1 MDNFIDELNEQQKEA
16 VTTTEGY
23 VRIIAGA
30 GTGKTK
36 ALTYRYA
43 YLVDELGI
51 STSNILCVT
60 FTNKAAREMSKR
72 IRQMIGDS
80 DTGYICTF
88 HGFCVKLLREDI
100 HAINYPQ
107 NFVVMDSED
116 TEDILKTVYENAHI
130 QSRTYTFDMARDH
143 ISAMKNEM
151 QHIAYLADI
160 SNDRLLAEYE
170 KASDIPEKVFLGY
183 LYEQKKV
190 YGLDYDDLITIAL
203 HILRTD
209 AEKCRKWQERMMYV
223 MVDEFQDVSGNQ
235 YALAEILSGYHRNLF
250 IVGDP
255 DQTIYTWRG
264 ARIEY
269 ILEFDKNHE
278 NTQTIF
284 LDTNYR
290 STPDILAVS
299 NSLIEKNRNRLP
311 HRLVAVKPSEARPLY
326 VHSRTTGDEAQWVTN
341 EIKRLVEAGTKYS
354 DIAVLYRSHFVSR
367 SIEEAFIKTKIPYI
381 LYSGTEFY
389 KRKEIKDVLAYL
401 RMVAY
406 ADDLSFRRVI
416 NEPKRNFGKKRMSML
431 KSYCETH
438 RCSLYSGL
446 QDLLEEKTVKSTG
459 ASAFVDIIENFR
471 RTYKE
476 KSLSDLVTELM
487 AATGYEA
494 MLRQAGE
501 QERLDNLAELKQSI
515 DEYEK
520 TSGEENTLEEYL
532 NYGFKRGR
540 FRVERQVY
548 QKFENMLIS
557 KLAYLVDKSRK
568 ADEPGGVLRGYQL
581 TYIPDSLEKLGSQC
595 GIIFYVPAAYTSKI
609 DPLTG
614 FVNVFNFR
622 EYSNFET
629 KLDFVRS
636 LDSIRYD
643 TEKRLFSISFD
654 YDNFKTHNTTLA
666 KTKWVIYLRGER
678 IKKEHTSYG
687 WKDDVWNVE
696 SRIKDLFDSSHM
708 KYDDGHNLIEDILEL
723 ESSVQKKLINE
734 LIEIIRL
741 TVQLRNSKSERYD
754 RTEAEY
760 DRIVSPVMDENGRF
774 YDSENYIFNEETEL
788 PKDADANGAYCIALK
803 GLYNVIAIKNNWK
816 EGEKFNRKLLS
827 LNNYNW
833 FDFIQN
839 RRF

>member
-88 HGFCVKLLREDI
+88 HGFCVNLLREDI

-116 TEDILKTVYENAHI
+116 TEEILKTVYENAHI
-130 QSRTYTFDMARDH
+130 QSRTYTFDMARNH

-160 SNDRLLAEYE
+160 SNDRLLADYE

-250 IVGDP
+250 VVGDP

-299 NSLIEKNRNRLP
+299 NSLIEKNKNRLP

-406 ADDLSFRRVI
+406 ADDLSFCRVI

-459 ASAFVDIIENFR
+459 ASAFVDIIENFSK
-471 RTYKE
+471 TYKE

-532 NYGFKRGR
+532 QSIALYTNNDREKDKDSVTMMTIHTAKGLEFPYVFVCGVNEGIFPSKHVDTEAMLEEERRMAYVACTRAERGLYISDAEGLNYDDSFRYPSRFIFNIDREAIDYVNELPQRLIDDTKSYIAANESRYMPLDTELKPGDRVRHKVFGEGTITGIRGDIGCYVVK
-540 FRVERQVY
+540 FDMVETERNL
-548 QKFENMLIS
+548 KI
-557 KLAYLVDKSRK
+557 
-568 ADEPGGVLRGYQL
+568 GVG
-581 TYIPDSLEKLGSQC
+581 LEKLG
-595 GIIFYVPAAYTSKI
+595 
-609 DPLTG
+609 
-614 FVNVFNFR
+614 
-622 EYSNFET
+622 
-629 KLDFVRS
+629 
-636 LDSIRYD
+636 
-643 TEKRLFSISFD
+643 
-654 YDNFKTHNTTLA
+654 
-666 KTKWVIYLRGER
+666 
-678 IKKEHTSYG
+678 
-687 WKDDVWNVE
+687 
-696 SRIKDLFDSSHM
+696 
-708 KYDDGHNLIEDILEL
+708 
-723 ESSVQKKLINE
+723 
-734 LIEIIRL
+734 
-741 TVQLRNSKSERYD
+741 
-754 RTEAEY
+754 
-760 DRIVSPVMDENGRF
+760 
-774 YDSENYIFNEETEL
+774 
-788 PKDADANGAYCIALK
+788 
-803 GLYNVIAIKNNWK
+803 
-816 EGEKFNRKLLS
+816 
-827 LNNYNW
+827 
-833 FDFIQN
+833 
-839 RRF
+839 

>member
-80 DTGYICTF
+80 DMGYICTF

-107 NFVVMDSED
+107 NFVVMDNED

-151 QHIAYLADI
+151 QHITYLADI
-160 SNDRLLAEYE
+160 SNDRLLADYE

-311 HRLVAVKPSEARPLY
+311 HRLVAVKPSEACPLY

-471 RTYKE
+471 KTYKE

-487 AATGYEA
+487 AATGYEV

-532 NYGFKRGR
+532 QSIALYTNNDREKDKDSVTMMTIHTAKGLEFPYVFVCGVNEGIFPSKHVDTEAMLEEERRMAYVACTRAERGLYISDAEGLNYDDSFRYPSRFIFNIDREAIDYVNELPQRLVDDTKSYIAANESHYMPLDTELKPGDRVRHKVFGEDTITGIRGDIGCYVVK
-540 FRVERQVY
+540 FDRVETERNL
-548 QKFENMLIS
+548 KI
-557 KLAYLVDKSRK
+557 
-568 ADEPGGVLRGYQL
+568 GTG
-581 TYIPDSLEKLGSQC
+581 LER
-595 GIIFYVPAAYTSKI
+595 V
-609 DPLTG
+609 
-614 FVNVFNFR
+614 
-622 EYSNFET
+622 
-629 KLDFVRS
+629 
-636 LDSIRYD
+636 
-643 TEKRLFSISFD
+643 
-654 YDNFKTHNTTLA
+654 
-666 KTKWVIYLRGER
+666 
-678 IKKEHTSYG
+678 
-687 WKDDVWNVE
+687 
-696 SRIKDLFDSSHM
+696 
-708 KYDDGHNLIEDILEL
+708 
-723 ESSVQKKLINE
+723 
-734 LIEIIRL
+734 
-741 TVQLRNSKSERYD
+741 
-754 RTEAEY
+754 
-760 DRIVSPVMDENGRF
+760 
-774 YDSENYIFNEETEL
+774 
-788 PKDADANGAYCIALK
+788 
-803 GLYNVIAIKNNWK
+803 
-816 EGEKFNRKLLS
+816 
-827 LNNYNW
+827 
-833 FDFIQN
+833 
-839 RRF
+839 

>member
-1 MDNFIDELNEQQKEA
+1 MEDCMDNFIDELNEQQKEA

-311 HRLVAVKPSEARPLY
+311 HRLVAVKSPEARPLY

-341 EIKRLVEAGTKYS
+341 EIKRLVEAGAKYS

-367 SIEEAFIKTKIPYI
+367 SIEEAFIKTKIPYV

-532 NYGFKRGR
+532 QSIALYTNNDREKDKDSVTMMTIHTAKGLEFPYVFVCGVNEGIFPSKHVDTEAMLEEERRMAYVACTRAERGLYISDAEGLNYDDSFRYPSRFIFNIDREAIDYVNELPQRLVDDTKSYIAANESRYMPLDTELKPGDRVRHKVFGEGTITGIRGDIGCYVVK
-540 FRVERQVY
+540 FDRVETERNL
-548 QKFENMLIS
+548 KI
-557 KLAYLVDKSRK
+557 
-568 ADEPGGVLRGYQL
+568 GVG
-581 TYIPDSLEKLGSQC
+581 LEKLG
-595 GIIFYVPAAYTSKI
+595 
-609 DPLTG
+609 
-614 FVNVFNFR
+614 
-622 EYSNFET
+622 
-629 KLDFVRS
+629 
-636 LDSIRYD
+636 
-643 TEKRLFSISFD
+643 
-654 YDNFKTHNTTLA
+654 
-666 KTKWVIYLRGER
+666 
-678 IKKEHTSYG
+678 
-687 WKDDVWNVE
+687 
-696 SRIKDLFDSSHM
+696 
-708 KYDDGHNLIEDILEL
+708 
-723 ESSVQKKLINE
+723 
-734 LIEIIRL
+734 
-741 TVQLRNSKSERYD
+741 
-754 RTEAEY
+754 
-760 DRIVSPVMDENGRF
+760 
-774 YDSENYIFNEETEL
+774 
-788 PKDADANGAYCIALK
+788 
-803 GLYNVIAIKNNWK
+803 
-816 EGEKFNRKLLS
+816 
-827 LNNYNW
+827 
-833 FDFIQN
+833 
-839 RRF
+839 

>member
-1 MDNFIDELNEQQKEA
+1 MDNFIDELNKQQKEA

-116 TEDILKTVYENAHI
+116 TEEILKTVYENAHI

-160 SNDRLLAEYE
+160 SNDRLLADYE
-170 KASDIPEKVFLGY
+170 NASDIPEKVFLGY

-290 STPDILAVS
+290 STLDILAVS

-326 VHSRTTGDEAQWVTN
+326 VHSRTTGDEAQWVTK

-431 KSYCETH
+431 KSYCEIH

-532 NYGFKRGR
+532 QSIALYTNNDREKDKDSVTMMTIHTAKGLEFPYVFVCGVNEGIFPSKHVDTEAMFEEERRMAYVACTRAERGLYISDAEGLNYDDSFRYPSRFIFNIDREAIDYVNELPQRLVDDTKSYIAANESRYMPLDTELKPGDRVRHKVFGEGTITGIRGDIGCYVVK
-540 FRVERQVY
+540 FDRVETERNLKIGVG
-548 QKFENMLIS
+548 L
-557 KLAYLVDKSRK
+557 DKI
-568 ADEPGGVLRGYQL
+568 G
-581 TYIPDSLEKLGSQC
+581 
-595 GIIFYVPAAYTSKI
+595 
-609 DPLTG
+609 
-614 FVNVFNFR
+614 
-622 EYSNFET
+622 
-629 KLDFVRS
+629 
-636 LDSIRYD
+636 
-643 TEKRLFSISFD
+643 
-654 YDNFKTHNTTLA
+654 
-666 KTKWVIYLRGER
+666 
-678 IKKEHTSYG
+678 
-687 WKDDVWNVE
+687 
-696 SRIKDLFDSSHM
+696 
-708 KYDDGHNLIEDILEL
+708 
-723 ESSVQKKLINE
+723 
-734 LIEIIRL
+734 
-741 TVQLRNSKSERYD
+741 
-754 RTEAEY
+754 
-760 DRIVSPVMDENGRF
+760 
-774 YDSENYIFNEETEL
+774 
-788 PKDADANGAYCIALK
+788 
-803 GLYNVIAIKNNWK
+803 
-816 EGEKFNRKLLS
+816 
-827 LNNYNW
+827 
-833 FDFIQN
+833 
-839 RRF
+839 

>member
-1 MDNFIDELNEQQKEA
+1 MDNFIDELNEQQREA

-160 SNDRLLAEYE
+160 SNDRLLADYE

-209 AEKCRKWQERMMYV
+209 AEKCHKWQERMMYV

-471 RTYKE
+471 KTYKE

-494 MLRQAGE
+494 MLE
-501 QERLDNLAELKQSI
+501 EERRMAYVACTRAECGLYISDAEGLNYDDSFRYPSRFIFNIDREAIDYVNELPQRLVDDTKSYIAANESRYMPLDTELKPG
-515 DEYEK
+515 DRVRHK
-520 TSGEENTLEEYL
+520 VFGEGTIT
-532 NYGFKRGR
+532 GIRGDIGCYVVK
-540 FRVERQVY
+540 FDRVETERNL
-548 QKFENMLIS
+548 KI
-557 KLAYLVDKSRK
+557 
-568 ADEPGGVLRGYQL
+568 GVG
-581 TYIPDSLEKLGSQC
+581 LEKIG
-595 GIIFYVPAAYTSKI
+595 
-609 DPLTG
+609 
-614 FVNVFNFR
+614 
-622 EYSNFET
+622 
-629 KLDFVRS
+629 
-636 LDSIRYD
+636 
-643 TEKRLFSISFD
+643 
-654 YDNFKTHNTTLA
+654 
-666 KTKWVIYLRGER
+666 
-678 IKKEHTSYG
+678 
-687 WKDDVWNVE
+687 
-696 SRIKDLFDSSHM
+696 
-708 KYDDGHNLIEDILEL
+708 NL
-723 ESSVQKKLINE
+723 
-734 LIEIIRL
+734 
-741 TVQLRNSKSERYD
+741 
-754 RTEAEY
+754 
-760 DRIVSPVMDENGRF
+760 
-774 YDSENYIFNEETEL
+774 
-788 PKDADANGAYCIALK
+788 
-803 GLYNVIAIKNNWK
+803 
-816 EGEKFNRKLLS
+816 
-827 LNNYNW
+827 
-833 FDFIQN
+833 
-839 RRF
+839 

>member
-43 YLVDELGI
+43 YLVDEFGI

-116 TEDILKTVYENAHI
+116 TEEILKTVYENAHI

-151 QHIAYLADI
+151 QHIAYMADI
-160 SNDRLLAEYE
+160 SNDRLLADYE

-209 AEKCRKWQERMMYV
+209 AEKCHKWQERMMYV

-406 ADDLSFRRVI
+406 ADDLSFCRVI

-471 RTYKE
+471 KTYKE
-476 KSLSDLVTELM
+476 KSLSDLVMELM

-532 NYGFKRGR
+532 QSIALYTNNDREKDKDSVTMMTIHTAKGLEFPYVFVCGVNEGIFPSKHVDTEAMLEEERRMAYVACTRAERGLYISDAEGLNYDESFRYPSR
-540 FRVERQVY
+540 FIFNIDREAIDYVNELPQR
-548 QKFENMLIS
+548 
-557 KLAYLVDKSRK
+557 LVDDTKSYIAANESRYMPLDTELK
-568 ADEPGGVLRGYQL
+568 PGDRVRHKVFGEGTITGIRGDIGCYVVKFDRVATERNL
-581 TYIPDSLEKLGSQC
+581 KIGTGLEKIG
-595 GIIFYVPAAYTSKI
+595 
-609 DPLTG
+609 
-614 FVNVFNFR
+614 
-622 EYSNFET
+622 
-629 KLDFVRS
+629 
-636 LDSIRYD
+636 
-643 TEKRLFSISFD
+643 
-654 YDNFKTHNTTLA
+654 
-666 KTKWVIYLRGER
+666 
-678 IKKEHTSYG
+678 
-687 WKDDVWNVE
+687 
-696 SRIKDLFDSSHM
+696 
-708 KYDDGHNLIEDILEL
+708 NL
-723 ESSVQKKLINE
+723 
-734 LIEIIRL
+734 
-741 TVQLRNSKSERYD
+741 
-754 RTEAEY
+754 
-760 DRIVSPVMDENGRF
+760 
-774 YDSENYIFNEETEL
+774 
-788 PKDADANGAYCIALK
+788 
-803 GLYNVIAIKNNWK
+803 
-816 EGEKFNRKLLS
+816 
-827 LNNYNW
+827 
-833 FDFIQN
+833 
-839 RRF
+839 

>member
-160 SNDRLLAEYE
+160 SNDRLLADYE
-170 KASDIPEKVFLGY
+170 NASDIPEKVFLGY

-209 AEKCRKWQERMMYV
+209 AEKCRKWQDRMMYV

-269 ILEFDKNHE
+269 ILNFDAEHE
-278 NTQTIF
+278 DTKTVF
-284 LDTNYR
+284 LDVNYR
-290 STPDILAVS
+290 SIPEILAVS
-299 NSLIEKNRNRLP
+299 NSLIEKNKKRLP
-311 HRLVAVKPSEARPLY
+311 HRLEAYKKSGRRPQY
-326 VHSRTTGDEAQWVTN
+326 IHSKTTGDEARWMTA
-341 EIKRLVEAGTKYS
+341 EIQKLISTGNSYS
-354 DIAVLYRSHFVSR
+354 DIAVIYRSHFVSR
-367 SIEEAFIKTKIPYI
+367 SIEEAFIKSKIPYT
-381 LYSGTEFY
+381 LYSGVEFY

-401 RMVAY
+401 RMIVY
-406 ADDLSFRRVI
+406 SDDLSFRRVI
-416 NEPKRNFGKKRMSML
+416 NEPKRNFGKKRMALL
-431 KSYCETH
+431 KAYADSH
-438 RCSLYSGL
+438 RCSLYNAL
-446 QDLLEEKTVKSTG
+446 LDLLEEKSVKTTG
-459 ASAFVDIIENFR
+459 ATVFVDIIEGFKK
-471 RTYKE
+471 TYKE
-476 KSLSDLVTELM
+476 KKLTDLVTEILEQ
-487 AATGYEA
+487 TGYEV
-494 MLRQAGE
+494 MLRQSGE
-501 QERLDNLAELKQSI
+501 QERLDNLTELKQSI
-515 DEYEK
+515 DEFEK

-532 NYGFKRGR
+532 QSIALYTNSDKEQDKETVKMMTIHTAKGLEFPYVFVCGVNEGIFPSKHVDTEDMLEEERRMAYVACTRAERGLYISDAEGLNYDESFRYPSRFIFNIDREAIDYVNELPQRLVDDTKSYIAANESCYMPLDTELKPGDRVRHKVFGEGTITGIRGDIGCYVVK
-540 FRVERQVY
+540 FDRVETERNL
-548 QKFENMLIS
+548 KI
-557 KLAYLVDKSRK
+557 
-568 ADEPGGVLRGYQL
+568 GVAV
-581 TYIPDSLEKLGSQC
+581 EKLG
-595 GIIFYVPAAYTSKI
+595 
-609 DPLTG
+609 
-614 FVNVFNFR
+614 
-622 EYSNFET
+622 
-629 KLDFVRS
+629 
-636 LDSIRYD
+636 
-643 TEKRLFSISFD
+643 
-654 YDNFKTHNTTLA
+654 
-666 KTKWVIYLRGER
+666 
-678 IKKEHTSYG
+678 
-687 WKDDVWNVE
+687 
-696 SRIKDLFDSSHM
+696 
-708 KYDDGHNLIEDILEL
+708 
-723 ESSVQKKLINE
+723 
-734 LIEIIRL
+734 
-741 TVQLRNSKSERYD
+741 
-754 RTEAEY
+754 
-760 DRIVSPVMDENGRF
+760 
-774 YDSENYIFNEETEL
+774 
-788 PKDADANGAYCIALK
+788 
-803 GLYNVIAIKNNWK
+803 
-816 EGEKFNRKLLS
+816 
-827 LNNYNW
+827 
-833 FDFIQN
+833 
-839 RRF
+839 

>member
-1 MDNFIDELNEQQKEA
+1 M
-16 VTTTEGY
+16 
-23 VRIIAGA
+23 RIIAGA

-130 QSRTYTFDMARDH
+130 QSRTYTFDMARNH

-160 SNDRLLAEYE
+160 SNDRLLADYE

-269 ILEFDKNHE
+269 ILNFDAEHE
-278 NTQTIF
+278 DTKTVF
-284 LDTNYR
+284 LDVNYR
-290 STPDILAVS
+290 SIPEILAVS
-299 NSLIEKNRNRLP
+299 NSLIEKNKKRLP
-311 HRLVAVKPSEARPLY
+311 HRLEAYKKSGRRPQY
-326 VHSRTTGDEAQWVTN
+326 IHSKTTGDEARWMTA
-341 EIKRLVEAGTKYS
+341 EIQKLISTGNSYS
-354 DIAVLYRSHFVSR
+354 DIAVIYRSHFVSR
-367 SIEEAFIKTKIPYI
+367 SIEEAFIKSKIPYT
-381 LYSGTEFY
+381 LYSGVEFY

-401 RMVAY
+401 RMIVY
-406 ADDLSFRRVI
+406 SDDLSFRRVI
-416 NEPKRNFGKKRMSML
+416 NEPKRNFGKKRMALL
-431 KSYCETH
+431 KAYADSH
-438 RCSLYSGL
+438 RCSLYNAL
-446 QDLLEEKTVKSTG
+446 LDLLEEKSVKTTG
-459 ASAFVDIIENFR
+459 ATVFVDIIEGFKK
-471 RTYKE
+471 TYKE
-476 KSLSDLVTELM
+476 KKLTDLVTEILEQ
-487 AATGYEA
+487 TGYEV
-494 MLRQAGE
+494 MLRQSGE

-515 DEYEK
+515 DEFEK

-532 NYGFKRGR
+532 QSIALYTNSDKEQDKETVKMMTIHTAKGLEFPYVFVCGVNEGIFPSKHVDTEDMLEEERRMAYVACTRAERGLYISDAEGLNYDDSFRYPSR
-540 FRVERQVY
+540 FIFNIDLDSIDYVNELPQR
-548 QKFENMLIS
+548 
-557 KLAYLVDKSRK
+557 LVDDTKSYIAANEARIYPPDTELK
-568 ADEPGGVLRGYQL
+568 PGDRVRHKVFGEGVITDIRGDIGCYVIKFDKVATERNL
-581 TYIPDSLEKLGSQC
+581 KIGTGLEKLG
-595 GIIFYVPAAYTSKI
+595 
-609 DPLTG
+609 
-614 FVNVFNFR
+614 
-622 EYSNFET
+622 
-629 KLDFVRS
+629 
-636 LDSIRYD
+636 
-643 TEKRLFSISFD
+643 
-654 YDNFKTHNTTLA
+654 
-666 KTKWVIYLRGER
+666 
-678 IKKEHTSYG
+678 
-687 WKDDVWNVE
+687 
-696 SRIKDLFDSSHM
+696 
-708 KYDDGHNLIEDILEL
+708 
-723 ESSVQKKLINE
+723 
-734 LIEIIRL
+734 
-741 TVQLRNSKSERYD
+741 
-754 RTEAEY
+754 
-760 DRIVSPVMDENGRF
+760 
-774 YDSENYIFNEETEL
+774 
-788 PKDADANGAYCIALK
+788 
-803 GLYNVIAIKNNWK
+803 
-816 EGEKFNRKLLS
+816 
-827 LNNYNW
+827 
-833 FDFIQN
+833 
-839 RRF
+839 

>member
-130 QSRTYTFDMARDH
+130 QSRTYTFDMARNH

-160 SNDRLLAEYE
+160 SNDRLLADYE

-311 HRLVAVKPSEARPLY
+311 HRLVAVKPSEACPLY

-520 TSGEENTLEEYL
+520 ISGEENTLEEYL
-532 NYGFKRGR
+532 QSIALYTNNDREKDKDSVTMMTIHTAKGLEFPYVFVCGVNEGIFPSKHVDTEAMLEEERRMAYVACTRAERGLYISDAEGLNYDDSFRYPSR
-540 FRVERQVY
+540 FIFNIDREAIDYVNELPQR
-548 QKFENMLIS
+548 
-557 KLAYLVDKSRK
+557 LVDDTKSYIAANESRYMPLDTELK
-568 ADEPGGVLRGYQL
+568 PGDRVRHKVFGEGTITGIRGDIGCYVVKFDMVETERNLKIGVG
-581 TYIPDSLEKLGSQC
+581 LEKIG
-595 GIIFYVPAAYTSKI
+595 
-609 DPLTG
+609 
-614 FVNVFNFR
+614 
-622 EYSNFET
+622 
-629 KLDFVRS
+629 
-636 LDSIRYD
+636 
-643 TEKRLFSISFD
+643 
-654 YDNFKTHNTTLA
+654 
-666 KTKWVIYLRGER
+666 
-678 IKKEHTSYG
+678 
-687 WKDDVWNVE
+687 
-696 SRIKDLFDSSHM
+696 
-708 KYDDGHNLIEDILEL
+708 NL
-723 ESSVQKKLINE
+723 
-734 LIEIIRL
+734 
-741 TVQLRNSKSERYD
+741 
-754 RTEAEY
+754 
-760 DRIVSPVMDENGRF
+760 
-774 YDSENYIFNEETEL
+774 
-788 PKDADANGAYCIALK
+788 
-803 GLYNVIAIKNNWK
+803 
-816 EGEKFNRKLLS
+816 
-827 LNNYNW
+827 
-833 FDFIQN
+833 
-839 RRF
+839 

>member
-1 MDNFIDELNEQQKEA
+1 MDNFIDELNKQQKEA

-151 QHIAYLADI
+151 QHIAYMADI
-160 SNDRLLAEYE
+160 SNDRLLADYE

-209 AEKCRKWQERMMYV
+209 AEKCHKWQERMMYV

-406 ADDLSFRRVI
+406 ADDLSFCRVI

-471 RTYKE
+471 KTYKE
-476 KSLSDLVTELM
+476 KSLSDLVMELM

-532 NYGFKRGR
+532 QSIALYTNNDREKDKDSVTMMTIHTAKGLEFPYVFVCGVNEGIFPSKHVDTEAMLEEERRMAYVACTRAERGLYISDAEGLNYDDSFRYPSRFIFNIDREAIDYVNELPQRLVDDTKSYIAANESHYMPLDTELKPGDRVRHKVFGEGTITGIRGDIGCYVVK
-540 FRVERQVY
+540 FDRVETERNL
-548 QKFENMLIS
+548 KI
-557 KLAYLVDKSRK
+557 
-568 ADEPGGVLRGYQL
+568 GVG
-581 TYIPDSLEKLGSQC
+581 LEKLG
-595 GIIFYVPAAYTSKI
+595 
-609 DPLTG
+609 
-614 FVNVFNFR
+614 
-622 EYSNFET
+622 
-629 KLDFVRS
+629 
-636 LDSIRYD
+636 
-643 TEKRLFSISFD
+643 
-654 YDNFKTHNTTLA
+654 
-666 KTKWVIYLRGER
+666 
-678 IKKEHTSYG
+678 
-687 WKDDVWNVE
+687 
-696 SRIKDLFDSSHM
+696 
-708 KYDDGHNLIEDILEL
+708 
-723 ESSVQKKLINE
+723 
-734 LIEIIRL
+734 
-741 TVQLRNSKSERYD
+741 
-754 RTEAEY
+754 
-760 DRIVSPVMDENGRF
+760 
-774 YDSENYIFNEETEL
+774 
-788 PKDADANGAYCIALK
+788 
-803 GLYNVIAIKNNWK
+803 
-816 EGEKFNRKLLS
+816 
-827 LNNYNW
+827 
-833 FDFIQN
+833 
-839 RRF
+839 

>member
-1 MDNFIDELNEQQKEA
+1 MDNFIDELNEQQREA

-160 SNDRLLAEYE
+160 SNDRLLADYE
-170 KASDIPEKVFLGY
+170 KASDIPEKVFWGY

-209 AEKCRKWQERMMYV
+209 AEKCHKWQERMMYV

-406 ADDLSFRRVI
+406 ADDLSFCRVI

-471 RTYKE
+471 KTYKE
-476 KSLSDLVTELM
+476 KSLSDLVMELM

-532 NYGFKRGR
+532 QSIALYTNNDREKDKDSVTMMTIHTAKGLEFPYVFVCGVNEGIFPSKHVDTEAMLEEERRMAYVACTRAERGLYISDAEGLNYDESFRYPSR
-540 FRVERQVY
+540 FIFNIDREAIDYVNELPQR
-548 QKFENMLIS
+548 
-557 KLAYLVDKSRK
+557 LVDDTKSYIAANESRYMPLDTELK
-568 ADEPGGVLRGYQL
+568 PGDRVRHKVFGEGTITGIRGDIGCYVVKFDRVATERNL
-581 TYIPDSLEKLGSQC
+581 KIGTGLEKIG
-595 GIIFYVPAAYTSKI
+595 
-609 DPLTG
+609 
-614 FVNVFNFR
+614 
-622 EYSNFET
+622 
-629 KLDFVRS
+629 
-636 LDSIRYD
+636 
-643 TEKRLFSISFD
+643 
-654 YDNFKTHNTTLA
+654 
-666 KTKWVIYLRGER
+666 
-678 IKKEHTSYG
+678 
-687 WKDDVWNVE
+687 
-696 SRIKDLFDSSHM
+696 
-708 KYDDGHNLIEDILEL
+708 NL
-723 ESSVQKKLINE
+723 
-734 LIEIIRL
+734 
-741 TVQLRNSKSERYD
+741 
-754 RTEAEY
+754 
-760 DRIVSPVMDENGRF
+760 
-774 YDSENYIFNEETEL
+774 
-788 PKDADANGAYCIALK
+788 
-803 GLYNVIAIKNNWK
+803 
-816 EGEKFNRKLLS
+816 
-827 LNNYNW
+827 
-833 FDFIQN
+833 
-839 RRF
+839 

>member
-1 MDNFIDELNEQQKEA
+1 MDNFIDELNEQQREA

-43 YLVDELGI
+43 YLVYELGI

-151 QHIAYLADI
+151 QHIAYMADI
-160 SNDRLLAEYE
+160 SNDRLLADYE

-311 HRLVAVKPSEARPLY
+311 HRLVAVKSPEARPLY

-471 RTYKE
+471 KTYKE

-532 NYGFKRGR
+532 QSIALYTNNDREKDKDSVTMMTIHTAKGLEFPYVFVCGVNEGIFPSKHVDTEAMLEEERRMAYVACTRAECGLYISDAEGLNYDDSFRYPSRFIFNIDREAIDYVNELPQRLVDDTKSYIAANESRYMPLDTELKPGDRVRHKVFGEGTITGIRGDIGCYVVK
-540 FRVERQVY
+540 FDRVETERNLKIGVG
-548 QKFENMLIS
+548 L
-557 KLAYLVDKSRK
+557 DKI
-568 ADEPGGVLRGYQL
+568 G
-581 TYIPDSLEKLGSQC
+581 
-595 GIIFYVPAAYTSKI
+595 
-609 DPLTG
+609 
-614 FVNVFNFR
+614 
-622 EYSNFET
+622 
-629 KLDFVRS
+629 
-636 LDSIRYD
+636 
-643 TEKRLFSISFD
+643 
-654 YDNFKTHNTTLA
+654 
-666 KTKWVIYLRGER
+666 
-678 IKKEHTSYG
+678 
-687 WKDDVWNVE
+687 
-696 SRIKDLFDSSHM
+696 
-708 KYDDGHNLIEDILEL
+708 
-723 ESSVQKKLINE
+723 
-734 LIEIIRL
+734 
-741 TVQLRNSKSERYD
+741 
-754 RTEAEY
+754 
-760 DRIVSPVMDENGRF
+760 
-774 YDSENYIFNEETEL
+774 
-788 PKDADANGAYCIALK
+788 
-803 GLYNVIAIKNNWK
+803 
-816 EGEKFNRKLLS
+816 
-827 LNNYNW
+827 
-833 FDFIQN
+833 
-839 RRF
+839 

>member
-80 DTGYICTF
+80 DMGYICTF

-160 SNDRLLAEYE
+160 SNDRLLADYE

-269 ILEFDKNHE
+269 ILNFDAEHE
-278 NTQTIF
+278 DTKTVF
-284 LDTNYR
+284 LDVNYR
-290 STPDILAVS
+290 SIPEILAVS
-299 NSLIEKNRNRLP
+299 NSLIEKNKKRLP
-311 HRLVAVKPSEARPLY
+311 HRLEAYKESGRRPQY
-326 VHSRTTGDEAQWVTN
+326 IHSKTTGDEARWMTA
-341 EIKRLVEAGTKYS
+341 EIQKLISTGNSYS
-354 DIAVLYRSHFVSR
+354 DIAVIYRSHFVSR
-367 SIEEAFIKTKIPYI
+367 SIEEAFIKSKIPYT
-381 LYSGTEFY
+381 LYSGVEFY

-401 RMVAY
+401 RMIVY
-406 ADDLSFRRVI
+406 SDDLSFRRVI
-416 NEPKRNFGKKRMSML
+416 NEPKRNFGKKRMAIVKAYADS
-431 KSYCETH
+431 H
-438 RCSLYSGL
+438 RCSLYNAL
-446 QDLLEEKTVKSTG
+446 LDLLEEKSVKTTG
-459 ASAFVDIIENFR
+459 ATVFVDIIEGFKK
-471 RTYKE
+471 TYKE
-476 KSLSDLVTELM
+476 KKLTDLVTEILEQ
-487 AATGYEA
+487 TGYEV
-494 MLRQAGE
+494 MLRQSGE

-515 DEYEK
+515 DEFEK

-532 NYGFKRGR
+532 QSIALYTNSDKEQDKETVKMMTIHTAKGLEFPYVFVCGVNEGIFPSKHVDTEDMLEEERRMAYVACTRAERGLYISDAEGLNYDDSFRYPSR
-540 FRVERQVY
+540 FIFNIDRDT
-548 QKFENMLIS
+548 I
-557 KLAYLVDKSRK
+557 AYVNELPQRLVDDTKS
-568 ADEPGGVLRGYQL
+568 
-581 TYIPDSLEKLGSQC
+581 YI
-595 GIIFYVPAAYTSKI
+595 AANEAHIY
-609 DPLTG
+609 PP
-614 FVNVFNFR
+614 
-622 EYSNFET
+622 
-629 KLDFVRS
+629 
-636 LDSIRYD
+636 D
-643 TEKRLFSISFD
+643 TELKPGDRVRHKVFGEGTITGIRGDIGCYVIKFD
-654 YDNFKTHNTTLA
+654 KMAT
-666 KTKWVIYLRGER
+666 ER
-678 IKKEHTSYG
+678 
-687 WKDDVWNVE
+687 
-696 SRIKDLFDSSHM
+696 
-708 KYDDGHNLIEDILEL
+708 NLKI
-723 ESSVQKKLINE
+723 
-734 LIEIIRL
+734 
-741 TVQLRNSKSERYD
+741 
-754 RTEAEY
+754 
-760 DRIVSPVMDENGRF
+760 G
-774 YDSENYIFNEETEL
+774 
-788 PKDADANGAYCIALK
+788 IALER
-803 GLYNVIAIKNNWK
+803 V
-816 EGEKFNRKLLS
+816 
-827 LNNYNW
+827 
-833 FDFIQN
+833 
-839 RRF
+839 

>member
-107 NFVVMDSED
+107 KFVVMDSED

-160 SNDRLLAEYE
+160 SNDRLLADYE

-269 ILEFDKNHE
+269 ILNFDAEHE
-278 NTQTIF
+278 DTKTVF
-284 LDTNYR
+284 LDVNYR
-290 STPDILAVS
+290 SIPEILAVS
-299 NSLIEKNRNRLP
+299 NSLIEKNKKRLP
-311 HRLVAVKPSEARPLY
+311 HRLEAYKKSGRRPQY
-326 VHSRTTGDEAQWVTN
+326 IHSKTTGDEARWMTA
-341 EIKRLVEAGTKYS
+341 EIQKLISTGNSYS
-354 DIAVLYRSHFVSR
+354 DIAVIYRSHFVSR
-367 SIEEAFIKTKIPYI
+367 SIEEAFIKSKIPYT
-381 LYSGTEFY
+381 LYSGVEFY

-401 RMVAY
+401 RMIVY
-406 ADDLSFRRVI
+406 SDDLSFRRVI
-416 NEPKRNFGKKRMSML
+416 NEPKRNFGKKRMALL
-431 KSYCETH
+431 KAYADSH
-438 RCSLYSGL
+438 RCSLYNAL
-446 QDLLEEKTVKSTG
+446 LDLLEEKSVKTTG
-459 ASAFVDIIENFR
+459 ATVFVDIIEGFKK
-471 RTYKE
+471 TYKE
-476 KSLSDLVTELM
+476 KKLTDLVTEILEQ
-487 AATGYEA
+487 TGYEV
-494 MLRQAGE
+494 MLRQSGE

-515 DEYEK
+515 DEFEK

-532 NYGFKRGR
+532 QSIALYTNSDKEQDKETVKMMTIHTAKGLEFPYVFVCGVNEGIFPSKHVDTEDMLEEERRMAYVACTRAERGLYISDAEGLNYDDSFRYPSR
-540 FRVERQVY
+540 FIFNIDLDSIDYVNELPQR
-548 QKFENMLIS
+548 
-557 KLAYLVDKSRK
+557 LVDDTKSYIAANEARIYPPDTELK
-568 ADEPGGVLRGYQL
+568 PGDRVRHKVFGEGVITDIRGDIGCYVIKFDKVATERNL
-581 TYIPDSLEKLGSQC
+581 KIGTGLEKLG
-595 GIIFYVPAAYTSKI
+595 
-609 DPLTG
+609 
-614 FVNVFNFR
+614 
-622 EYSNFET
+622 
-629 KLDFVRS
+629 
-636 LDSIRYD
+636 
-643 TEKRLFSISFD
+643 
-654 YDNFKTHNTTLA
+654 
-666 KTKWVIYLRGER
+666 
-678 IKKEHTSYG
+678 
-687 WKDDVWNVE
+687 
-696 SRIKDLFDSSHM
+696 
-708 KYDDGHNLIEDILEL
+708 
-723 ESSVQKKLINE
+723 
-734 LIEIIRL
+734 
-741 TVQLRNSKSERYD
+741 
-754 RTEAEY
+754 
-760 DRIVSPVMDENGRF
+760 
-774 YDSENYIFNEETEL
+774 
-788 PKDADANGAYCIALK
+788 
-803 GLYNVIAIKNNWK
+803 
-816 EGEKFNRKLLS
+816 
-827 LNNYNW
+827 
-833 FDFIQN
+833 
-839 RRF
+839 

>member
-80 DTGYICTF
+80 DMGYICTF

-107 NFVVMDSED
+107 NFVVMDNED

-151 QHIAYLADI
+151 QHITYLADI
-160 SNDRLLAEYE
+160 SNDRLLADYE

-311 HRLVAVKPSEARPLY
+311 HRLVAVKPSEACPLY

-431 KSYCETH
+431 KSYCETR

-515 DEYEK
+515 DGYEK

-532 NYGFKRGR
+532 QSIALYTNNDREKDKDSVTMMTIHTAKGLEFPYVFVCGVNEGIFPSKHVDTEAMLEEERRMAYVACTRAERGLYISDAEGLNYDDSFRYPSRFIFNIDREAIDYVNELPQRLVDDTKSYIAANESRYMPLDTELKPGDRVRHKVFGEGTITSIRGDIGCYVVK
-540 FRVERQVY
+540 FDRVETERNL
-548 QKFENMLIS
+548 KI
-557 KLAYLVDKSRK
+557 
-568 ADEPGGVLRGYQL
+568 GVG
-581 TYIPDSLEKLGSQC
+581 LEKLG
-595 GIIFYVPAAYTSKI
+595 
-609 DPLTG
+609 
-614 FVNVFNFR
+614 
-622 EYSNFET
+622 
-629 KLDFVRS
+629 
-636 LDSIRYD
+636 
-643 TEKRLFSISFD
+643 
-654 YDNFKTHNTTLA
+654 
-666 KTKWVIYLRGER
+666 
-678 IKKEHTSYG
+678 
-687 WKDDVWNVE
+687 
-696 SRIKDLFDSSHM
+696 
-708 KYDDGHNLIEDILEL
+708 
-723 ESSVQKKLINE
+723 
-734 LIEIIRL
+734 
-741 TVQLRNSKSERYD
+741 
-754 RTEAEY
+754 
-760 DRIVSPVMDENGRF
+760 
-774 YDSENYIFNEETEL
+774 
-788 PKDADANGAYCIALK
+788 
-803 GLYNVIAIKNNWK
+803 
-816 EGEKFNRKLLS
+816 
-827 LNNYNW
+827 
-833 FDFIQN
+833 
-839 RRF
+839 

>member
-80 DTGYICTF
+80 DMGYICTF

-107 NFVVMDSED
+107 NFVVMDNED

-151 QHIAYLADI
+151 QHITYLADI
-160 SNDRLLAEYE
+160 SNDRLLADYE

-311 HRLVAVKPSEARPLY
+311 HRLVAVKPSEACPLY

-471 RTYKE
+471 KTYKE

-487 AATGYEA
+487 AATGYEV

-532 NYGFKRGR
+532 QSIALYTNNDREKDKDSVTMMTIHTAKGLEFPYVFVCGVNEGIFPSKHVDTEAMLEEERRMAYVACTRAERGLYISDAEGLNYDDSFRYPSRFIFNIDREAIDYVNELPQRLVDDTKSYIAANESHYMPLDTELKPGDRVRHKVFGEGTITGIRGDIGCYVVK
-540 FRVERQVY
+540 FDRVETERNL
-548 QKFENMLIS
+548 KI
-557 KLAYLVDKSRK
+557 
-568 ADEPGGVLRGYQL
+568 GTG
-581 TYIPDSLEKLGSQC
+581 LER
-595 GIIFYVPAAYTSKI
+595 V
-609 DPLTG
+609 
-614 FVNVFNFR
+614 
-622 EYSNFET
+622 
-629 KLDFVRS
+629 
-636 LDSIRYD
+636 
-643 TEKRLFSISFD
+643 
-654 YDNFKTHNTTLA
+654 
-666 KTKWVIYLRGER
+666 
-678 IKKEHTSYG
+678 
-687 WKDDVWNVE
+687 
-696 SRIKDLFDSSHM
+696 
-708 KYDDGHNLIEDILEL
+708 
-723 ESSVQKKLINE
+723 
-734 LIEIIRL
+734 
-741 TVQLRNSKSERYD
+741 
-754 RTEAEY
+754 
-760 DRIVSPVMDENGRF
+760 
-774 YDSENYIFNEETEL
+774 
-788 PKDADANGAYCIALK
+788 
-803 GLYNVIAIKNNWK
+803 
-816 EGEKFNRKLLS
+816 
-827 LNNYNW
+827 
-833 FDFIQN
+833 
-839 RRF
+839 

>member
-1 MDNFIDELNEQQKEA
+1 MDNFIDELNEQQREA

-143 ISAMKNEM
+143 ILAMKNEM

-160 SNDRLLAEYE
+160 SNDRLLADYE

-209 AEKCRKWQERMMYV
+209 AEKCHKWQERMMYV

-471 RTYKE
+471 KTYKE

-532 NYGFKRGR
+532 QSIALYTNNDREKDKDSVTMMTIHTAKGLEFPYVFVCGVNEGIFPSKHVDTEAMLEEERRMAYVACTRAECGLYISDAEGLNYDDSFRYPSRFIFNIDREAIDYVNELPQRLVDDTKSYIAANESRYMPLDTELKPGDRVRHKVFGEGTITGIRGDIGCYVVK
-540 FRVERQVY
+540 FDRVETERNLKIGVG
-548 QKFENMLIS
+548 L
-557 KLAYLVDKSRK
+557 DKI
-568 ADEPGGVLRGYQL
+568 G
-581 TYIPDSLEKLGSQC
+581 
-595 GIIFYVPAAYTSKI
+595 
-609 DPLTG
+609 
-614 FVNVFNFR
+614 
-622 EYSNFET
+622 
-629 KLDFVRS
+629 
-636 LDSIRYD
+636 
-643 TEKRLFSISFD
+643 
-654 YDNFKTHNTTLA
+654 
-666 KTKWVIYLRGER
+666 
-678 IKKEHTSYG
+678 
-687 WKDDVWNVE
+687 
-696 SRIKDLFDSSHM
+696 
-708 KYDDGHNLIEDILEL
+708 
-723 ESSVQKKLINE
+723 
-734 LIEIIRL
+734 
-741 TVQLRNSKSERYD
+741 
-754 RTEAEY
+754 
-760 DRIVSPVMDENGRF
+760 
-774 YDSENYIFNEETEL
+774 
-788 PKDADANGAYCIALK
+788 
-803 GLYNVIAIKNNWK
+803 
-816 EGEKFNRKLLS
+816 
-827 LNNYNW
+827 
-833 FDFIQN
+833 
-839 RRF
+839 

>member
-1 MDNFIDELNEQQKEA
+1 MEDCMDNFIDELNEQQKEA

-143 ISAMKNEM
+143 ISTMKNEM
-151 QHIAYLADI
+151 QHITYLADI
-160 SNDRLLAEYE
+160 SNDRLLADYE

-311 HRLVAVKPSEARPLY
+311 HRLVAVKSPEARPLY

-471 RTYKE
+471 NTYKE

-532 NYGFKRGR
+532 QSIALYTNNDREKDKDSVTMMTIHTAKGLEFQYVFVCGVNEGIFPSKHVDTEAMLEEERRMAYVACTRAERGLYISDAEGLNYDDSFKYPSRFIFNIDREAIDYVNELPQRLVDDTKSYIAANESRYMPLDTELKPGDRVRHKVFGEGTITGIRGDIGCYVVK
-540 FRVERQVY
+540 FDRVETERNL
-548 QKFENMLIS
+548 KI
-557 KLAYLVDKSRK
+557 
-568 ADEPGGVLRGYQL
+568 GVG
-581 TYIPDSLEKLGSQC
+581 LER
-595 GIIFYVPAAYTSKI
+595 V
-609 DPLTG
+609 
-614 FVNVFNFR
+614 
-622 EYSNFET
+622 
-629 KLDFVRS
+629 
-636 LDSIRYD
+636 
-643 TEKRLFSISFD
+643 
-654 YDNFKTHNTTLA
+654 
-666 KTKWVIYLRGER
+666 
-678 IKKEHTSYG
+678 
-687 WKDDVWNVE
+687 
-696 SRIKDLFDSSHM
+696 
-708 KYDDGHNLIEDILEL
+708 
-723 ESSVQKKLINE
+723 
-734 LIEIIRL
+734 
-741 TVQLRNSKSERYD
+741 
-754 RTEAEY
+754 
-760 DRIVSPVMDENGRF
+760 
-774 YDSENYIFNEETEL
+774 
-788 PKDADANGAYCIALK
+788 
-803 GLYNVIAIKNNWK
+803 
-816 EGEKFNRKLLS
+816 
-827 LNNYNW
+827 
-833 FDFIQN
+833 
-839 RRF
+839 

>member
-1 MDNFIDELNEQQKEA
+1 MDNFIDELNEQQREA

-160 SNDRLLAEYE
+160 SNDRLLADYE

-209 AEKCRKWQERMMYV
+209 AEKCHKWQELMMYV

-406 ADDLSFRRVI
+406 ADDLSFCRVI

-471 RTYKE
+471 KTYKE
-476 KSLSDLVTELM
+476 KSLSDLVMELM

-532 NYGFKRGR
+532 QSIALYTNNDREKDKDSVTMMTIHTAKGLEFPYVFVCGVNEGIFPSKHVDTEAMLEEERRMAYVACTRAERGLYISDAEGLNYDESFRYPSR
-540 FRVERQVY
+540 FIFNIDREAIDYVNELPQR
-548 QKFENMLIS
+548 
-557 KLAYLVDKSRK
+557 LVDDTKSYIAANESRYMPLDTELK
-568 ADEPGGVLRGYQL
+568 PGDRVRHKVFGEGTITGIRGDIGCYVVKFDRVATERNL
-581 TYIPDSLEKLGSQC
+581 KIGTGLEKIG
-595 GIIFYVPAAYTSKI
+595 
-609 DPLTG
+609 
-614 FVNVFNFR
+614 
-622 EYSNFET
+622 
-629 KLDFVRS
+629 
-636 LDSIRYD
+636 
-643 TEKRLFSISFD
+643 
-654 YDNFKTHNTTLA
+654 
-666 KTKWVIYLRGER
+666 
-678 IKKEHTSYG
+678 
-687 WKDDVWNVE
+687 
-696 SRIKDLFDSSHM
+696 
-708 KYDDGHNLIEDILEL
+708 NL
-723 ESSVQKKLINE
+723 
-734 LIEIIRL
+734 
-741 TVQLRNSKSERYD
+741 
-754 RTEAEY
+754 
-760 DRIVSPVMDENGRF
+760 
-774 YDSENYIFNEETEL
+774 
-788 PKDADANGAYCIALK
+788 
-803 GLYNVIAIKNNWK
+803 
-816 EGEKFNRKLLS
+816 
-827 LNNYNW
+827 
-833 FDFIQN
+833 
-839 RRF
+839 

>member
-1 MDNFIDELNEQQKEA
+1 MDNFIDELNEQQREA

-160 SNDRLLAEYE
+160 SNDRLLAGYE
-170 KASDIPEKVFLGY
+170 KASDRPEKVFLGY

-209 AEKCRKWQERMMYV
+209 AEKCHKWQERMMYV

-406 ADDLSFRRVI
+406 ADDLSFCRVI

-471 RTYKE
+471 KTYKE
-476 KSLSDLVTELM
+476 KSLSDLVMELM

-532 NYGFKRGR
+532 QSIALYTNNDREKDKDSVTMMTIHTAKGLEFPYVFVCGVNEGIFPSKHVDTEAMLEEERRMAYVACTRAERGLYISDAEGLNYDESFRYPSR
-540 FRVERQVY
+540 FIFNIDREAIDYVNELPQR
-548 QKFENMLIS
+548 
-557 KLAYLVDKSRK
+557 LVDDTKSYIAANESRYMPLDTELK
-568 ADEPGGVLRGYQL
+568 PGDRVRHKVFGEGTITGIRGDIGCYVVKFDRVATERNL
-581 TYIPDSLEKLGSQC
+581 KIGTGLEKIG
-595 GIIFYVPAAYTSKI
+595 
-609 DPLTG
+609 
-614 FVNVFNFR
+614 
-622 EYSNFET
+622 
-629 KLDFVRS
+629 
-636 LDSIRYD
+636 
-643 TEKRLFSISFD
+643 
-654 YDNFKTHNTTLA
+654 
-666 KTKWVIYLRGER
+666 
-678 IKKEHTSYG
+678 
-687 WKDDVWNVE
+687 
-696 SRIKDLFDSSHM
+696 
-708 KYDDGHNLIEDILEL
+708 NL
-723 ESSVQKKLINE
+723 
-734 LIEIIRL
+734 
-741 TVQLRNSKSERYD
+741 
-754 RTEAEY
+754 
-760 DRIVSPVMDENGRF
+760 
-774 YDSENYIFNEETEL
+774 
-788 PKDADANGAYCIALK
+788 
-803 GLYNVIAIKNNWK
+803 
-816 EGEKFNRKLLS
+816 
-827 LNNYNW
+827 
-833 FDFIQN
+833 
-839 RRF
+839 

>member
-1 MDNFIDELNEQQKEA
+1 MDNFIDELNEQQREA

-160 SNDRLLAEYE
+160 SNDRLLADYE

-209 AEKCRKWQERMMYV
+209 AEKCHKWQERMMYV

-255 DQTIYTWRG
+255 DRTIYTWRG

-406 ADDLSFRRVI
+406 ADDLSFCRVI

-532 NYGFKRGR
+532 QSIALYTNNDREKDKDSVTMMTIHTAKGLEFPYVFVCGVNEGIFPSKHVDTEAMLEEERRMAYVACTRAERGLYISDAEGLNYDDSFRYPSRFIFNIDREAIDYVNELPQRLVDDTKSYIAANESHYMPLDTELKPGDRVRHKVFGEGTITGIRGDIGCYVVK
-540 FRVERQVY
+540 FDRVETERNL
-548 QKFENMLIS
+548 KI
-557 KLAYLVDKSRK
+557 
-568 ADEPGGVLRGYQL
+568 GVG
-581 TYIPDSLEKLGSQC
+581 LEKLG
-595 GIIFYVPAAYTSKI
+595 
-609 DPLTG
+609 
-614 FVNVFNFR
+614 
-622 EYSNFET
+622 
-629 KLDFVRS
+629 
-636 LDSIRYD
+636 
-643 TEKRLFSISFD
+643 
-654 YDNFKTHNTTLA
+654 
-666 KTKWVIYLRGER
+666 
-678 IKKEHTSYG
+678 
-687 WKDDVWNVE
+687 
-696 SRIKDLFDSSHM
+696 
-708 KYDDGHNLIEDILEL
+708 
-723 ESSVQKKLINE
+723 
-734 LIEIIRL
+734 
-741 TVQLRNSKSERYD
+741 
-754 RTEAEY
+754 
-760 DRIVSPVMDENGRF
+760 
-774 YDSENYIFNEETEL
+774 
-788 PKDADANGAYCIALK
+788 
-803 GLYNVIAIKNNWK
+803 
-816 EGEKFNRKLLS
+816 
-827 LNNYNW
+827 
-833 FDFIQN
+833 
-839 RRF
+839 

>member
-1 MDNFIDELNEQQKEA
+1 MDSFIDELNEQQKEA

-116 TEDILKTVYENAHI
+116 TEDILKTVYENANI

-151 QHIAYLADI
+151 QHIAYLEDI
-160 SNDRLLAEYE
+160 SNDRLLADYE

-311 HRLVAVKPSEARPLY
+311 HRLVAVKSPEARPLY

-438 RCSLYSGL
+438 RCR
-446 QDLLEEKTVKSTG
+446 D
-459 ASAFVDIIENFR
+459 
-471 RTYKE
+471 
-476 KSLSDLVTELM
+476 
-487 AATGYEA
+487 
-494 MLRQAGE
+494 
-501 QERLDNLAELKQSI
+501 QEI
-515 DEYEK
+515 
-520 TSGEENTLEEYL
+520 
-532 NYGFKRGR
+532 
-540 FRVERQVY
+540 
-548 QKFENMLIS
+548 
-557 KLAYLVDKSRK
+557 
-568 ADEPGGVLRGYQL
+568 
-581 TYIPDSLEKLGSQC
+581 
-595 GIIFYVPAAYTSKI
+595 
-609 DPLTG
+609 
-614 FVNVFNFR
+614 
-622 EYSNFET
+622 
-629 KLDFVRS
+629 
-636 LDSIRYD
+636 
-643 TEKRLFSISFD
+643 
-654 YDNFKTHNTTLA
+654 
-666 KTKWVIYLRGER
+666 
-678 IKKEHTSYG
+678 
-687 WKDDVWNVE
+687 
-696 SRIKDLFDSSHM
+696 
-708 KYDDGHNLIEDILEL
+708 
-723 ESSVQKKLINE
+723 
-734 LIEIIRL
+734 
-741 TVQLRNSKSERYD
+741 
-754 RTEAEY
+754 
-760 DRIVSPVMDENGRF
+760 
-774 YDSENYIFNEETEL
+774 
-788 PKDADANGAYCIALK
+788 
-803 GLYNVIAIKNNWK
+803 
-816 EGEKFNRKLLS
+816 
-827 LNNYNW
+827 
-833 FDFIQN
+833 
-839 RRF
+839 

>member
-1 MDNFIDELNEQQKEA
+1 MDSFIDELNEQQKEA

-116 TEDILKTVYENAHI
+116 TEDILKTVYENANI

-151 QHIAYLADI
+151 QHIAYLEDI
-160 SNDRLLAEYE
+160 SNDRLLADYE

-311 HRLVAVKPSEARPLY
+311 HRLVAVKSPEARPLY

-532 NYGFKRGR
+532 QSIALYTNNDREKDKDSVTMMTIHTAKGLEFQYVFVCGVNEGIFPSKHVDTEAMLEEERRMAYVACTRAERGLYISDAEGLNYDDSFRYPSRFIFNIDREAIDYVNELPQRLVDDTKSYIAANESRYMPLDTELKPGDRVRHKVFGEGTITGIRGDIGCYVVK
-540 FRVERQVY
+540 FDRVETERNL
-548 QKFENMLIS
+548 KI
-557 KLAYLVDKSRK
+557 
-568 ADEPGGVLRGYQL
+568 GTG
-581 TYIPDSLEKLGSQC
+581 LER
-595 GIIFYVPAAYTSKI
+595 V
-609 DPLTG
+609 
-614 FVNVFNFR
+614 
-622 EYSNFET
+622 
-629 KLDFVRS
+629 
-636 LDSIRYD
+636 
-643 TEKRLFSISFD
+643 
-654 YDNFKTHNTTLA
+654 
-666 KTKWVIYLRGER
+666 
-678 IKKEHTSYG
+678 
-687 WKDDVWNVE
+687 
-696 SRIKDLFDSSHM
+696 
-708 KYDDGHNLIEDILEL
+708 
-723 ESSVQKKLINE
+723 
-734 LIEIIRL
+734 
-741 TVQLRNSKSERYD
+741 
-754 RTEAEY
+754 
-760 DRIVSPVMDENGRF
+760 
-774 YDSENYIFNEETEL
+774 
-788 PKDADANGAYCIALK
+788 
-803 GLYNVIAIKNNWK
+803 
-816 EGEKFNRKLLS
+816 
-827 LNNYNW
+827 
-833 FDFIQN
+833 
-839 RRF
+839 

>member
-80 DTGYICTF
+80 DMGYICTF

-107 NFVVMDSED
+107 NFVVMDNED

-151 QHIAYLADI
+151 QHITYLADI
-160 SNDRLLAEYE
+160 SNDRLLADYE

-311 HRLVAVKPSEARPLY
+311 HRLVAVKPSEACPLY

-367 SIEEAFIKTKIPYI
+367 SIEEAFIKTKIPYV

-431 KSYCETH
+431 KSYCETR

-515 DEYEK
+515 DGYEK

-532 NYGFKRGR
+532 QSIALYTNNDREKDKDSVTMMTIHTAKGLEFPYVFVCGVNEGIFPSKHVDTEAMLEEERRMAYVACTRAERGLYISDAEGLNYDDSFRYPSR
-540 FRVERQVY
+540 FIFNIDREAIDYVNELPQR
-548 QKFENMLIS
+548 
-557 KLAYLVDKSRK
+557 LVDDTKSYIAANESRYMPLDTELK
-568 ADEPGGVLRGYQL
+568 TGDRVRHKVFGEGVITGIRGDIGCYVVKFDRVATERNL
-581 TYIPDSLEKLGSQC
+581 KIGVGLEKLG
-595 GIIFYVPAAYTSKI
+595 
-609 DPLTG
+609 
-614 FVNVFNFR
+614 
-622 EYSNFET
+622 
-629 KLDFVRS
+629 
-636 LDSIRYD
+636 
-643 TEKRLFSISFD
+643 
-654 YDNFKTHNTTLA
+654 
-666 KTKWVIYLRGER
+666 
-678 IKKEHTSYG
+678 
-687 WKDDVWNVE
+687 
-696 SRIKDLFDSSHM
+696 
-708 KYDDGHNLIEDILEL
+708 
-723 ESSVQKKLINE
+723 
-734 LIEIIRL
+734 
-741 TVQLRNSKSERYD
+741 
-754 RTEAEY
+754 
-760 DRIVSPVMDENGRF
+760 
-774 YDSENYIFNEETEL
+774 
-788 PKDADANGAYCIALK
+788 
-803 GLYNVIAIKNNWK
+803 
-816 EGEKFNRKLLS
+816 
-827 LNNYNW
+827 
-833 FDFIQN
+833 
-839 RRF
+839 

>member
-1 MDNFIDELNEQQKEA
+1 MDNFIDELNEQQREA

-160 SNDRLLAEYE
+160 SNDRLLADYE

-209 AEKCRKWQERMMYV
+209 AEKCHKWQERMMYV

-406 ADDLSFRRVI
+406 ADDLSFCRVI

-471 RTYKE
+471 NTYKE

-532 NYGFKRGR
+532 QSIALYTNNDREKDKDSVTMMTIHTAKGLEFQYVFVCGVNEGIFPSKHVDTEAMLEEERRMAYVACTRAERGLYISDAEGLNYDDSFKYPSR
-540 FRVERQVY
+540 FIFNIDREAIDYVNELPQR
-548 QKFENMLIS
+548 
-557 KLAYLVDKSRK
+557 LVDDTKS
-568 ADEPGGVLRGYQL
+568 
-581 TYIPDSLEKLGSQC
+581 YI
-595 GIIFYVPAAYTSKI
+595 AANESRYM
-609 DPLTG
+609 PL
-614 FVNVFNFR
+614 
-622 EYSNFET
+622 
-629 KLDFVRS
+629 
-636 LDSIRYD
+636 D
-643 TEKRLFSISFD
+643 TELKPGDRVRHKVFGEGTITGIRGDIGCYVVKFD
-654 YDNFKTHNTTLA
+654 M
-666 KTKWVIYLRGER
+666 V
-678 IKKEHTSYG
+678 
-687 WKDDVWNVE
+687 
-696 SRIKDLFDSSHM
+696 
-708 KYDDGHNLIEDILEL
+708 
-723 ESSVQKKLINE
+723 
-734 LIEIIRL
+734 
-741 TVQLRNSKSERYD
+741 
-754 RTEAEY
+754 
-760 DRIVSPVMDENGRF
+760 
-774 YDSENYIFNEETEL
+774 ETER
-788 PKDADANGAYCIALK
+788 NLK
-803 GLYNVIAIKNNWK
+803 IGVGLERV
-816 EGEKFNRKLLS
+816 
-827 LNNYNW
+827 
-833 FDFIQN
+833 
-839 RRF
+839 